1 MRILIL
7 FLMTLLAGCEMTD
20 TQLQLQRQLDGYA
33 QNAASGENLEAYLT
47 GEALESALQ
56 SAELMQ
62 SLGYQQLGFPKMLL
76 LELSDGVGKGCLDL
90 TEVRIV
96 DSAGELVQQRRPE
109 RLSFQVSVDDQ
120 LRISS
125 LSVGEAC

>member
-1 MRILIL
+1 MRFLVLSLVILL
-7 FLMTLLAGCEMTD
+7 SGCEMTD

-33 QNAASGENLEAYLT
+33 QNAASGENLDTYLT
-47 GEALESALQ
+47 GEALNSALQ

-62 SLGYQQLGFPKMLL
+62 SLGYRQLGIPKMLL

-96 DSAGELVQQRRPE
+96 DSAGELVQQQRPE
-109 RLSFQVSVDDQ
+109 RLSFQVRVDDQ